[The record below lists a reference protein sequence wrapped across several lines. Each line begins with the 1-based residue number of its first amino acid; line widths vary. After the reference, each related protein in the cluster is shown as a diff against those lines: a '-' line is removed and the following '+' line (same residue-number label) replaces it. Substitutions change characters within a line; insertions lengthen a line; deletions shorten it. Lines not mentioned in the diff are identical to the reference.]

1 MGSQSTRATLTAL
14 LATALLAGS
23 AQRRCAAAICEVPLK
38 NASFE
43 DAAGPNG
50 LPEGWS
56 LYGGGK
62 NLRLSLVETADTGRK
77 AVLIEDGNPEREIG
91 IVQTV
96 PARGDVTYE
105 AGARVRDVAGASSE
119 GAYLQMRFL
128 PSGRYVQTA
137 LMPRG
142 SRKFS
147 SVSVRGTAPPG
158 TKRVRLY
165 LYTQYAP
172 TLKLLIDGIRLVSG
186 VEPPPPPP
194 PPPPKAVPP
203 TYAERKDLHIETV
216 LVGGGKG
223 GVTIIAPA
231 SGLYAAEAR
240 RIQQAIET
248 GTGVRVPIAR
258 DTSAAAAVPIRSNL
272 IALGNRSTNRTIGE
286 LYNRYYTL
294 LDLRYPGPEGYVVR
308 TLHNPFGDGRNVVF
322 VGGSD
327 AAGVRAATDAFA
339 ARLGRAKA
347 GPGTLAIGRLADIRL
362 GKGTAMPT
370 DVREF
375 KIWGA
380 SRNYGSGG
388 SFGWNI
394 ISKHMAMYYMT
405 GNERSAREFLRLA
418 FPDAKTRREIA
429 EIDGE
434 KIENKDEPLS
444 GPYHYNAH
452 LMILF
457 WDLIEESP
465 VFTDAERLRVANAFA
480 RQLLHRKDEGIYR
493 RTTPPRCVGS
503 RHGQWSAVSL
513 YCLGRYFQKDYPH
526 PVWRHAMHSAGMHFA
541 SLDDYAWVGGES
553 DNLFWYN
560 TGIAPIFTYLLLSG
574 DRRPVANGV
583 LRTLLMGQEILIS
596 GRDGDWALRSASIG
610 FLHKA
615 AHLMQDGRYV
625 TYRTRC
631 GVDTDVFRLGQS
643 FWPEE
648 HLAPSPPDDL
658 VGKWSIHGLSE
669 PAWHARRN
677 GFPLEESFGFGSY
690 RSAADASGD
699 FILIDGL
706 NGASRNPYHAFAILQ
721 LRIDGLTL
729 LEGYR
734 NQVVT
739 RVDGLVEPRVAMN
752 GALRYRDVIGP
763 TAVAVGE
770 VPDAAW
776 CNWRRS
782 LVQRTGKYALII
794 DDLAFR
800 ADSENLE
807 VQVQWET
814 ASAVRRTISA
824 PGALRLAGRGAAR
837 GKTFDV
843 CLCDPAGTT
852 VRGRVA
858 AMEWRGKA
866 RKGRHGTFFSLLAP
880 SGRDPKRAPAC
891 VRVADSAAALA
902 LPEPALAVVGEYDGV
917 TGEVVVLAQDHLFGK
932 GLRKAGLGGAL
943 VSSTLPV
950 NIDWEFA
957 TGRLE
962 VVAEKAA
969 TISLALASGAG
980 LRLDG
985 KDVEPKREPLGAFAL
1000 RLAAGRHV
1008 VAGAKPEAGA
1018 METVRSR
1025 LTMLLQT
1032 GRETRAKSA
1041 ASPVQVASDKAPPI
1055 PVAFT
1060 ADVGERVVDLV
1071 TMPSGPETVI
1081 CAAEGKTVHVLSS
1094 DGKPIRALRT
1104 DGPIRLL
1111 RWWPEAGL
1119 LLAGC
1124 ADEKIV
1130 AFDRAGRRKWG
1141 FTSEMDPAVYRAAKT
1156 YWFKSAPG
1164 HEGIHGLST
1173 GVFLGGKSQ
1182 AFVGSACTL
1191 EILDASGRL
1200 VRRMPQFWGTVST
1213 FAIVDGPNATLNLLA
1228 ARKRNGVDRAAI
1240 INNATLDP
1248 KPRGFQTV
1256 PPGHT
1261 YVGGWQSMNR
1271 HHLFYEDLDGDG
1283 TREIVSETNGTWNR
1297 VTVWTA
1303 AGKAL
1308 YCAHFGSGRRIP
1320 AKNMRDLDIADLD
1333 GDGTKEILAATSSG
1347 LVVALDCRCR
1357 KVWATRL
1364 PSPPTVM
1371 KCLTPPGAKLPWIV
1385 LACENG
1391 AVVVLDGRG
1400 SAIRTGRINGAPTCI
1415 ASFEDATAGVGVL
1428 LASAKG
1434 EVVLLKVGK

>member
-1 MGSQSTRATLTAL
+1 MGSQSTRASLTVL
-14 LATALLAGS
+14 LATALLAG
-23 AQRRCAAAICEVPLK
+23 AAPVWCAAAVSEVPLK
-38 NASFE
+38 NPSFE
-43 DAAGPNG
+43 DAVGPNG
-50 LPEGWS
+50 LPAGWS
-56 LYGGGK
+56 LYAGGK
-62 NLRLSLVETADTGRK
+62 ALRLSLVEAADTGRR
-77 AVLIEDGNPEREIG
+77 ALLIDDGDPARAIG
-91 IVQTV
+91 IMQTV
-96 PARGDVTYE
+96 PARGGVTYE
-105 AGARVRDVAGASSE
+105 AGTRVRGVAGAASA

-128 PSGRYVQTA
+128 PSNRHVQTA
-137 LMPRG
+137 LMARG
-142 SRKFS
+142 SRGFS
-147 SVSVRGTAPPG
+147 DVSVRGTAPPG
-158 TKRVRLY
+158 TERIRLY
-165 LYTQYAP
+165 LYTHRAP
-172 TLKLLIDGIRLVSG
+172 TPKLIVDGIRLLSG
-186 VEPPPPPP
+186 VQPPP

-203 TYAERKDLHIETV
+203 TYTELKDLHIETV
-216 LVGGGKG
+216 LVSSGKP

-240 RIQQAIET
+240 RIEQAIET
-248 GTGVRVPIAR
+248 KTGVRVPITS
-258 DTSAAAAVPIRSNL
+258 DTSPEAAVPITSNL
-272 IALGNRSTNRTIGE
+272 IVLGNRSTNRTIGE

-294 LDLRYPGPEGYVVR
+294 LDLRYPGRGGYVVR
-308 TLHNPFGDGRNVVF
+308 TLHNPFGDGRNVIF
-322 VGGSD
+322 LGGSD
-327 AAGVRAATDAFA
+327 PAGIGAATDRFLE
-339 ARLGRAKA
+339 RLSRAKA
-347 GPGTLAIGRLADIRL
+347 EPGRLVIGRFADIRL
-362 GKGTAMPT
+362 GKGTAVPT
-370 DVREF
+370 EVREF
-375 KIWGA
+375 KVWDA
-380 SRNYGSGG
+380 SRGYGSVGY
-388 SFGWNI
+388 FGWNS

-418 FPDAKTRREIA
+418 LPDAKARQEIA

-434 KIENKDEPLS
+434 RIENKDEPLS

-465 VFTDAERLRVANAFA
+465 VFTDAERLRVTNAFA
-480 RQLLHRKDEGIYR
+480 RQLLHRRDEGIYG
-493 RTTPPRCVGS
+493 RTAPPRAVGS

-513 YCLGRYFQKDYPH
+513 YCLARYFQKDYPH
-526 PVWRHAMHSAGMHFA
+526 PVWRHAMHSARMHFA
-541 SLDDYAWVGGES
+541 SLGDYAWVGGES

-574 DRRPVANGV
+574 DRKPVTNGV
-583 LRTLLMGQEILIS
+583 LQTLLRGQEILVS
-596 GRDGDWALRSASIG
+596 GRDGDWALRSASVG

-648 HLAPSPPDDL
+648 HLAPVPPDDL
-658 VGKWSIHGLSE
+658 VGRWSIHSLSE
-669 PAWHARRN
+669 PAWHRRRN
-677 GFPLEESFGFGSY
+677 GFGLEESFQFGSY
-690 RSAADASGD
+690 RSATDASGD
-699 FILIDGL
+699 FVLIDGL
-706 NGASRNPYHAFAILQ
+706 NGASRNPYHTFAILQ

-739 RVDGLVEPRVAMN
+739 RADGLVEPRVAMN

-814 ASAVRRTISA
+814 ASAVHRTISA
-824 PGALRLAGRGAAR
+824 PGAMRLTGRGAAQ
-837 GKTFDV
+837 GKAFDV
-843 CLCDPAGTT
+843 GLCDPAGTT

-858 AMEWRGKA
+858 TMPWRGKA
-866 RKGRHGTFFSLLAP
+866 KKGRHRTFFSLLAP
-880 SGRDPKRAPAC
+880 SGRDPKRAPVC
-891 VRVADSAAALA
+891 VRVADGAAALA

-917 TGEVVVLAQDHLFGK
+917 MGEVVVLAQDHLFGK

-950 NIDWEFA
+950 NVDWDFA

-969 TISLALASGAG
+969 TISLALAPGVR

-985 KDVEPKREPLGAFAL
+985 KPVEPEPEPSGAFAL
-1000 RLAAGRHV
+1000 RVPAGRHV
-1008 VAGAKPEAGA
+1008 LAGARPGAGA
-1018 METVRSR
+1018 MATARSR
-1025 LTMLLQT
+1025 LETLLRT
-1032 GRETRAKSA
+1032 GREARAKSA
-1041 ASPVQVASDKAPPI
+1041 TRPVRAAGAGATPI

-1060 ADVGERVVDLV
+1060 ADVGGRVVDLV

-1081 CAAEGKTVHVLSS
+1081 CAAEGETVHVLSS
-1094 DGKPIRALRT
+1094 DGKQIRALKT

-1124 ADEKIV
+1124 ADEKVI

-1141 FTSEMDPAVYRAAKT
+1141 FTSEMDPAVLRAAKT

-1191 EILDASGRL
+1191 EILDPSGRL

-1213 FAIVDGPNATLNLLA
+1213 FAIVDGPNGTLNLLA
-1228 ARKRNGVDRAAI
+1228 ARKRNGFDRVAI

-1248 KPRGFQTV
+1248 KPRGFLTV

-1261 YVGGWQSMNR
+1261 YVGGWSSMNR

-1283 TREIVSETNGTWNR
+1283 VREVVSETNGTWNR

-1303 AGKAL
+1303 AGRAL
-1308 YCAHFGSGRRIP
+1308 CSANFGPGRRIP
-1320 AKNMRDLDIADLD
+1320 ARNVRDLDIADLD
-1333 GDGTKEILAATSSG
+1333 CDGRKGILTVTSGG

-1364 PSPPTVM
+1364 ASPPTVM
-1371 KCLTPPGAKLPWIV
+1371 KCLTPAGATFPWVV
-1385 LACENG
+1385 LGCENG
-1391 AVVVLDGRG
+1391 DVVVLDGRG

-1415 ASFEDATAGVGVL
+1415 ASFKDATVGVGVL

-1434 EVVLLKVGK
+1434 EVVLLRVGK